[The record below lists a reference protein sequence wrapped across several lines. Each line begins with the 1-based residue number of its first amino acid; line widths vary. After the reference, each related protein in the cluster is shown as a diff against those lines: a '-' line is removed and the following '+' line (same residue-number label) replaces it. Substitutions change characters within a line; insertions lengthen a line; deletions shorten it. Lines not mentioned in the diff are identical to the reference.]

1 MKIRRNYK
9 QEIKDWWVENRKLVK
24 TGVVCGLAGL
34 GYGFIKGMS
43 TSDKLWIDGLGKAVN
58 GGDTSMPCDEFGLT
72 EENCDDPEFLEL
84 VRMEN
89 ETA

>member
-9 QEIKDWWVENRKLVK
+9 QEIKDWWVEHRKEVK
-24 TGVVCGLAGL
+24 TGLICGLVGL

-43 TSDKLWIDGLGKAVN
+43 ASDKLWINGLSNAIKEGSS
-58 GGDTSMPCDEFGLT
+58 GDNDGLT

-89 ETA
+89 ETV